1 MGSPEMLEALVVP
14 VVEEAGFRLVR
25 LRVMGAKT
33 KTLQIMAERPD
44 GKMGADDCAAL
55 SRHLSEVLDA
65 ADPIEEEYAL
75 EVSSPGIDRPL
86 TAKED
91 YARFAGHEARI
102 ELLSAVNGRSRFKGM
117 LIALDGHDVVV
128 DAFGREGN
136 ERIRFP
142 FNEIK
147 DAKLG
152 VTDKLIQESLKTSDL
167 KSKDKI

>member
-147 DAKLG
+147 DAKL
-152 VTDKLIQESLKTSDL
+152 VLTDKLIQESLKTSDL

>member
-14 VVEEAGFRLVR
+14 AVEEAGFRLVR

-147 DAKLG
+147 DAKL
-152 VTDKLIQESLKTSDL
+152 VLTDKLIQESLKTSDL

>member
-147 DAKLG
+147 DAKL
-152 VTDKLIQESLKTSDL
+152 VLTDKLIHESLKTSDL